1 MNILLVDYNPVD
13 LEIFSKIIQD
23 NFEIKTVNFTSSSN
37 ALIWMKS
44 NEVDI
49 LIVHCL
55 MPSPSGIE
63 LVYLFK
69 DIKEN
74 KLKPIIMI
82 TDVEEKE
89 IKNQA
94 LDMGVNFFIQKPID
108 ELEFFV
114 VIKNAI
120 SIRQNQKRI
129 EEKEREIE
137 ESEEKFRVLTEKLPN
152 MVTIFKNMQ
161 MIYANEMVEK
171 MLGVKKEEL
180 YQLSLSEI
188 IKRYFSPEHKDSIY
202 KDFERLMKDEE
213 IETREYN
220 LISKDGKV
228 INTLFSFCRFFY
240 RGQKATLCIATDIS
254 IQKKTEFAI
263 KESQRRLSTLINNL
277 PGIAYRC
284 RNDSGWTIEYI
295 SEGCHEITGYEAD
308 DFIDNKNI
316 AYGNLIVEHYKD
328 TVWNEVQRAIK
339 KNEPY
344 VLEYPIYKKDKQQRW
359 VWEKGTGVY
368 DDSKRLV
375 ALEGFITDITER
387 KEAEQKLKLM
397 AHYDALTGLA
407 NRTLFFD
414 RLNQAIKMAKRG
426 SYMLALLYIDLDGFK
441 LINDTFGHY
450 VGDEVLKVTANRLMV
465 CVRESDTLARIG
477 GDEFTVILSKI
488 ENKKSASIVAHK
500 IINILA
506 EPYKINGI
514 ICDLSASVGISIYY
528 SSDEDADMLTKKA
541 DIAMYR
547 AKQSG
552 KNCFFFYQS

>member
-254 IQKKTEFAI
+254 IQKKT
-263 KESQRRLSTLINNL
+263 
-277 PGIAYRC
+277 
-284 RNDSGWTIEYI
+284 
-295 SEGCHEITGYEAD
+295 
-308 DFIDNKNI
+308 
-316 AYGNLIVEHYKD
+316 
-328 TVWNEVQRAIK
+328 
-339 KNEPY
+339 
-344 VLEYPIYKKDKQQRW
+344 
-359 VWEKGTGVY
+359 
-368 DDSKRLV
+368 
-375 ALEGFITDITER
+375 
-387 KEAEQKLKLM
+387 
-397 AHYDALTGLA
+397 
-407 NRTLFFD
+407 
-414 RLNQAIKMAKRG
+414 
-426 SYMLALLYIDLDGFK
+426 
-441 LINDTFGHY
+441 
-450 VGDEVLKVTANRLMV
+450 
-465 CVRESDTLARIG
+465 
-477 GDEFTVILSKI
+477 
-488 ENKKSASIVAHK
+488 
-500 IINILA
+500 
-506 EPYKINGI
+506 
-514 ICDLSASVGISIYY
+514 
-528 SSDEDADMLTKKA
+528 
-541 DIAMYR
+541 
-547 AKQSG
+547 
-552 KNCFFFYQS
+552 